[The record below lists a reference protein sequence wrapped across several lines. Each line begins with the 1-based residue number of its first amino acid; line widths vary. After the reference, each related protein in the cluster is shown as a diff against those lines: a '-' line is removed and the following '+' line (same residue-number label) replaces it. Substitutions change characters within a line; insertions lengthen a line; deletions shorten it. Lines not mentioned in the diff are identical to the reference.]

1 MMNKMI
7 REICRE
13 HTHLSGCEIEK
24 IIEVSKSL
32 DLMANLYNSDVFID
46 VLSKDKNEAFVVSHA
61 KPKNKSLYK
70 EIVIGKRALNEN
82 EPGVIETLNTGI
94 TTRNIKALT
103 QECKVVSQT
112 IQPINLNDKVIA
124 VLIVE
129 EELVL
134 KSVAVREAHHRV
146 KNNLQ
151 TIISLLRKQSR
162 ISNNEEVK
170 NCLDNITNRVFAI
183 LSTHHLLSK
192 EVNNNISILSAM
204 NLLVSNIQGGYCD
217 NKEINICI
225 EGEDFKINGE
235 KATALLLVMNE
246 VIQNCYDHAFEGREH
261 GNIKIAVNKENDYKS
276 IVVIDDGI
284 GFQEKYVNEESL
296 GTYIIDSY
304 IKQVLKGNIE
314 RDSNERGTKI
324 SIKIPS
330 TN

>member
-1 MMNKMI
+1 MI
-7 REICRE
+7 RDICRE
-13 HTHLSGCEIEK
+13 YTHLNECEIEK

-32 DLMANLYNSDVFID
+32 DLMASLYNSDVFID

-70 EIVIGKRALNEN
+70 DIVIGQIALNEN
-82 EPGVIETLNTGI
+82 EPGVIKTLNTGI
-94 TTRNIKALT
+94 TTRDIKALT
-103 QECKVVSQT
+103 QECKVVSQN
-112 IQPINLNDKVIA
+112 IQPIKLNDKVIA

-151 TIISLLRKQSR
+151 TIVSLLRKQSR

-204 NLLVSNIQGGYCD
+204 NLLAGNIQGGYCD
-217 NKEINICI
+217 NKDINICI
-225 EGEDFKINGE
+225 KGEDFKINGE

-261 GNIKIAVNKENDYKS
+261 GNIQILVNEESDSKN
-276 IVVIDDGI
+276 IVVIDDGV
-284 GFQEKYVNEESL
+284 GFQEKHENKDSL
-296 GTYIIDSY
+296 GTYIINSY
-304 IKQVLKGNIE
+304 VKEVLKGSIE
-314 RDSNERGTKI
+314 RNSDDTGTKI
-324 SIKIPS
+324 LIKVPS